1 MNSKKEL
8 YDKVVKM
15 IEEAISLKKSSGE
28 ISLKYGYNPEYL
40 RKAVARREKVF
51 ENSFTKEEIDKI
63 GKLWEKLLNG
73 IKYCG
78 GRSSTQ
84 HTNHSNGSI
93 KNLGETL
100 AEDLNYDSL
109 SSGECVR
116 SDDELIEHDGVKFGK
131 VLKYSYNIKVRGEDS
146 LVGELTREEMED
158 IYKLYTRYGSGLTQ
172 RTVSR
177 YFPQLTF
184 RDFSRILRAFNITK
198 SSIPIAPHQLEENE
212 IEKNVELVYKN
223 KENDFLKKIEES
235 KHKVYKEKYFYLLEE
250 KTNYEKNREELL
262 KCLES
267 LNLDGIE
274 PFELKTELLDEKKS
288 LILYMA
294 DIHTGAYVSPDSI
307 YKNDYNEA
315 ELNNRFKLILNR
327 VQSEYERLV
336 RFDRIIIADLGDDLD
351 GLNGET
357 TRGGHTLPQNM
368 NNKVQFNVFVNAM
381 LKFVE
386 TLHNMDISNEIE
398 YYACTDSN
406 HSGDFGYMANKAL
419 ELYFNAKYPK
429 MKVAIFEKFIEFF
442 KYGERTFV
450 LSHGKDKEHMKFG
463 FPMVI
468 TDKVENYIN
477 EYLDYYGLSG
487 KITFV
492 SADQHQSL
500 WRKMKRFDYYKVG
513 SIFGSSQWIHTNMG
527 NTKGGMDYQVVYFNG
542 ETKQNYIEL
551 N

>member
-1 MNSKKEL
+1 MDLKREHYEKI
-8 YDKVVKM
+8 VKM
-15 IEEAISLKKSSGE
+15 VNEAISNKKSSGE
-28 ISLKYGYNPEYL
+28 ISRKYGYNPDYL
-40 RKAVARREKVF
+40 RKHVAKCDTLLGDSV
-51 ENSFTKEEIDKI
+51 TIEELKTLRNLWAEFVNIIKFKQNPQSDKTV
-63 GKLWEKLLNG
+63 N
-73 IKYCG
+73 
-78 GRSSTQ
+78 
-84 HTNHSNGSI
+84 
-93 KNLGETL
+93 ETL

-109 SSGECVR
+109 SVGECVR
-116 SDDELIEHDGVKFGK
+116 SDTEFIEHDGVKFGK
-131 VLKYSYNIKVRGEDS
+131 VEKYYYNIKIRGEEN
-146 LVGELTREEMED
+146 LTGELSREEMED

-177 YFPQLTF
+177 YFPHLTF
-184 RDFSRILRAFNITK
+184 RDFTRILRAFNITK
-198 SSIPIAPHQLEENE
+198 SSIPIAPHQLEENG

-235 KHKVYKEKYFYLLEE
+235 QHRVYKEKYLSLLEE
-250 KTNYEKNREELL
+250 KINLEKSRDELL
-262 KCLES
+262 NALGTIDLS
-267 LNLDGIE
+267 NIE
-274 PFELKTELLDEKKS
+274 PFEIKAEIIDEKKS

-294 DIHTGAYVSPDSI
+294 DIHTGADVSKDSI
-307 YKNDYNEA
+307 YFNEYNE
-315 ELNNRFKLILNR
+315 EILNERFGLILER
-327 VQSEYERLV
+327 VNAEYQRLG
-336 RFDRIIIADLGDDLD
+336 RFDRIIVADLGDDLD

-368 NNKVQFNVFVNAM
+368 NNKVQFNVFINAM
-381 LKFVE
+381 CKFIE
-386 TLHNMDISNEIE
+386 TLHLMDITNAIE

-419 ELYFNAKYPK
+419 ELYFNVKYPK
-429 MKVAIFEKFIEFF
+429 MNVRIFEKFIEYF
-442 KYGERTFV
+442 KYGERTFI
-450 LSHGKDKEHMKFG
+450 LSHGKDKEHMKTG

-477 EYLDYYGLSG
+477 EYLDYHNLSG

-527 NTKGGMDYQVVYFNG
+527 NTKGVMDYQIAYLNG
-542 ETKQNYIEL
+542 ETKQSYIEL